1 MSPVMLLAVRFANA
15 ALILV
20 LLVDLPGFDAAAVR
34 VGDGVFVEVFFA
46 IMGNLIVVQSNC

>member
-20 LLVDLPGFDAAAVR
+20 LLLDLPGFDAAAVR
-34 VGDGVFVEVFFA
+34 DGDEVFVEVFFA
-46 IMGNLIVVQSNC
+46 IMGNSMVVQSKR

>member
-1 MSPVMLLAVRFANA
+1 MLLAVRFANA
-15 ALILV
+15 ALILD

>member
-15 ALILV
+15 ALILA

>member
-15 ALILV
+15 ALA

-46 IMGNLIVVQSNC
+46 IMGKPMVVQSNC

>member
-15 ALILV
+15 ALILA

-34 VGDGVFVEVFFA
+34 VGDRVFVEVFFA
-46 IMGNLIVVQSNC
+46 IMGKPIVVQSNC

>member
-15 ALILV
+15 ALILA

-46 IMGNLIVVQSNC
+46 IMGKPMVVQSNC